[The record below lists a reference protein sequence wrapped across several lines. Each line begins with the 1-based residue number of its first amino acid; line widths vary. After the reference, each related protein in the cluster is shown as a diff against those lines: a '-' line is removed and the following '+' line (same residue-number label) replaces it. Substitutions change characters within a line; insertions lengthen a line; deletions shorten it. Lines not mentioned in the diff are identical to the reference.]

1 MFGAY
6 VPTHLKMIVPL
17 PWVKYFFFFVK
28 FTFWFFKV
36 HKKEKLS
43 IISDGLELVNAWF
56 IIILLTDILT
66 IVGSVIKIYID
77 MKNLKVGCDNILTS
91 SLWRKIKKSDTSKH
105 HSYCFWNMNFFLQ
118 ETYFYDVC
126 SLCLGLSV
134 LFIWIG
140 ILRYVGFLKKYN
152 VS

>member
-1 MFGAY
+1 
-6 VPTHLKMIVPL
+6 
-17 PWVKYFFFFVK
+17 
-28 FTFWFFKV
+28 
-36 HKKEKLS
+36 
-43 IISDGLELVNAWF
+43 
-56 IIILLTDILT
+56 
-66 IVGSVIKIYID
+66 
-77 MKNLKVGCDNILTS
+77 
-91 SLWRKIKKSDTSKH
+91 
-105 HSYCFWNMNFFLQ
+105 MNFFLQ